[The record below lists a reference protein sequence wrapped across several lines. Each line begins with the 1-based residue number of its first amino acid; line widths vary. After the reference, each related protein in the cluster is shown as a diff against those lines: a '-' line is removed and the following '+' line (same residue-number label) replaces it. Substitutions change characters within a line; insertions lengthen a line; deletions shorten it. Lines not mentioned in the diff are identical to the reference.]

1 MKFRRSF
8 DLLTFEVTGKCLESR
23 SDSVWEL
30 SDCAFEHLFL
40 NKKAGARIQGP
51 EYMVTFKNN
60 AHRERLRLV
69 LYFKHKHHPTTYIL
83 SVWIAIHKS
92 LIYMYLYIM
101 IITHVFCVCI
111 RLNVIAHTLET
122 QRHWS
127 EDHTQLLRP
136 KQVATSLCLL

>member
-1 MKFRRSF
+1 MELRRSSDF
-8 DLLTFEVTGKCLESR
+8 FTFEVTGICLESR

-69 LYFKHKHHPTTYIL
+69 LYFKHKHNPTTNIL
-83 SVWIAIHKS
+83 NVSITMYKS
-92 LIYMYLYIM
+92 ILRLYIM
-101 IITHVFCVCI
+101 IITHVFCLCI
-111 RLNVIAHTLET
+111 RLNVLANTLET

-136 KQVATSLCLL
+136 KQLATSLYLL